1 MLRRSSALAALLSLA
16 PLSFAFAQ
24 PAPAAPRPSSRPAVQ
39 PAAPPPP
46 PVDYGIAEKYRAPAG
61 ALLGAALVDTEGWD
75 KLVYLTTAIG
85 HRLSGSKGL
94 EEAIEWAA
102 GRMRE
107 EGLQVTVQ
115 PVKVPHWV
123 RGEESAEIVAPFR
136 RQLSILGLGGS
147 VGTPPEGIEAPVLV
161 VESFDE
167 LEQLDPAQVAGKI
180 VAYSVPWMG
189 YGRTVAYRG
198 AGASRAAKL
207 GAAAVLVRSATGHS
221 LSTPHTGTLRYAADA
236 PKIPA
241 AAMTVETAEW
251 LRQMEKLGKEVRVR
265 LVMGA
270 QTLPDADSANVIA
283 EIRGSEKPEE
293 VVVMGGHYDSWD
305 VGHGA
310 HDDGGPCMA
319 AWQALR
325 LVQKLGLKP
334 KRTLRVVLWTNEEN
348 GTAGGNGY
356 RAALTGEQVQNHVAA
371 IEMDGGIERPIRF
384 GLSIKDRDAEGG
396 DPVYEAAIG
405 RLREIST
412 FFEAIDAGQVDNN
425 GGGVDIGP
433 LMAEGVP
440 GMSLETVG
448 EHYFDWHHSEADTL
462 DKVDPQAFRR
472 SVGMLAVMGYVLAD
486 MPDRLVPAGAPA
498 PVKPAAP

>member
-1 MLRRSSALAALLSLA
+1 MLRRSFALAALLLSL
-16 PLSFAFAQ
+16 PLAAFAQ
-24 PAPAAPRPSSRPAVQ
+24 SAAAPAPP
-39 PAAPPPP
+39 APPAEPA
-46 PVDYGIAEKYRAPAG
+46 DSGLAEKYRAPAG
-61 ALLGAALVDTEGWD
+61 ALLGAALTDTEGWD
-75 KLVYLTTAIG
+75 KLAYLTTVIG
-85 HRLSGSKGL
+85 HRLSGSKQL
-94 EEAIEWAA
+94 EQAIEWAA

-107 EGLQVTVQ
+107 EGLAVTVQ

-123 RGEESAEIVAPFR
+123 RGEESAEIVSPVQ
-136 RQLSILGLGGS
+136 RQLAILGLGGS
-147 VGTPPEGIEAPVLV
+147 VGTPPEGITAPVLV
-161 VESFDE
+161 VESFEE
-167 LEQLDPAQVAGKI
+167 LEALDPAQVKGKI

-189 YGRTVAYRG
+189 YGKTVAYRG

-207 GAAAVLVRSATGHS
+207 GAVAVLVRSATGHS
-221 LSTPHTGTLRYAADA
+221 LATPHTGVLRYAADQ

-251 LRQMEKLGKEVRVR
+251 LKQMKKLGREVRVR
-265 LVMGA
+265 LRMDA
-270 QTLPDADSANVIA
+270 ATLPEADSANVIA

-305 VGHGA
+305 VGQGA

-334 KRTLRVVLWTNEEN
+334 RRTLRVVLWTNEEN

-356 RAALTGEQVQNHVAA
+356 RAALTDEQLKNHVAA
-371 IEMDGGIERPIRF
+371 IEMDGGIERPVQF
-384 GLSIKDRDAEGG
+384 GLSLKDRDNAGA

-405 RLREIST
+405 RLREIAA
-412 FFEAIDAGQVDNN
+412 FFAAIDADKIDTN

-433 LMAEGVP
+433 LTSEGVP
-440 GMSLETVG
+440 GMSLETEA
-448 EHYFDWHHSEADTL
+448 EHYFDWHHSDADTL

-486 MPDRLVPAGAPA
+486 MPERLVPVGAPA